1 MRRFALGLFFVI
13 GLLISQSVDG
23 QNPLQ
28 KNAINFKVLFVDYT
42 GPVTGDYGD
51 FTGYTNGVEM
61 GYSRNIWDFLNLNVP
76 VRFAVTNFNEP
87 DLNNVTGDVGALLQ
101 AQLWNRGSQFVPYAT
116 TGVNGVYEFKQDNQ
130 FGVQVPVGLGIDI
143 KIGTSAYLNA
153 QVEYRFGLLEN
164 RNNIH
169 AGIGL
174 KYLLGE
180 SSRERKVLLKPID
193 TDKDGIPDDEDD
205 CPNVPGL
212 AEFNGCPD
220 TDGDGIPDHLDL
232 CPDIAGPASGKGCP
246 DSDGDGVIDPE
257 DECPNLPGP
266 AENNGCPEFDRDND
280 GIPDHL
286 DDCPDEPGPAATNG
300 CPDSDGDGI
309 PDREDRCPDQP
320 GEARYDGCPDT
331 DGDGVH
337 DGIDKCPHTPGDPA
351 NDGCPIVKKEVKEI
365 LDFARRAVQFEVGR
379 AMLQSQSYVVLDQ
392 IVDIMKENPSYGL
405 QISGHTDNTGNT
417 TSNLD
422 LSAQRAKSCYDYLIQ
437 KGISS
442 DRLDFVGY
450 GEDRPIATNDT
461 VEGRKLNR
469 RVEFVV
475 KFK

>member
-1 MRRFALGLFFVI
+1 MRRLIPVLFIMI
-13 GLLISQSVDG
+13 GLMISPSADG

-28 KNAINFKVLFVDYT
+28 KDAINFKVLFLDYT

-51 FTGYTNGVEM
+51 FTRYTSGVEV
-61 GYSRNIWDFLNLNVP
+61 GYSRNIYDFLNLNVP
-76 VRFAVTNFNEP
+76 VRFAIANFNEP
-87 DLNNVTGDVGALLQ
+87 AKNNVTGDVGALLQ

-116 TGVNGVYEFKQDNQ
+116 TGINGVYEFKDDMQ
-130 FGVQVPVGLGIDI
+130 FGLQVPIGIGIDV

-153 QVEYRFGLLEN
+153 QVEYRVGLQEN

-169 AGIGL
+169 AGLGL
-174 KYLLGE
+174 KYLIGE
-180 SSRERKVLLKPID
+180 SKQERKILLKPID
-193 TDKDGIPDDEDD
+193 TDKDGIPDEEDD

-232 CPDIAGPASGKGCP
+232 CPDIAGPASGQGCP

-266 AENNGCPEFDRDND
+266 PENNGCPEFDKDGD
-280 GIPDHL
+280 GIPDHQ
-286 DDCPDEPGPAATNG
+286 DDCPDEPGPAATSG
-300 CPDSDGDGI
+300 CPDRDGDGI

-337 DGIDKCPHTPGDPA
+337 DGIDKCPNTPGDPE
-351 NDGCPIVKKEVKEI
+351 NDGCPVVKEEVKEI

-379 AMLQSQSYVVLDQ
+379 ATLQTPSYVVLDQ

-405 QISGHTDNTGNT
+405 QISGHTDNTGNA

-422 LSAQRAKSCYDYLIQ
+422 LSARRAKACYDYLI
-437 KGISS
+437 KNGISS

-450 GEDRPIATNDT
+450 GEDRPIATNST
-461 VEGRKLNR
+461 AEGRKLNR